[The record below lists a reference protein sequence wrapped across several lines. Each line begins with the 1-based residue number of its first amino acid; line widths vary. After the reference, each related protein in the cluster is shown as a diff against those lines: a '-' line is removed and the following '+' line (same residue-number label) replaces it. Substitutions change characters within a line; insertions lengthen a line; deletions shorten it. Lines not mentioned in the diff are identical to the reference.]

1 MLFPGTHL
9 AGGWRCCPWG
19 VDFLGQMCLWH
30 RKVTLMRWKLLHVKL
45 TAGNGMNG
53 ELLRQVLAALLPA
66 TGRWGFPGEGF
77 CFESGEA
84 CK

>member
-9 AGGWRCCPWG
+9 AGGCRCCPWG
-19 VDFLGQMCLWH
+19 VDFLGQMCLLH
-30 RKVTLMRWKLLHVKL
+30 RKVTLMRWKLLHLKL
-45 TAGNGMNG
+45 TAGNEMNG
-53 ELLRQVLAALLPA
+53 ELVCQVLAALLPA

>member
-1 MLFPGTHL
+1 
-9 AGGWRCCPWG
+9 
-19 VDFLGQMCLWH
+19 
-30 RKVTLMRWKLLHVKL
+30 MRWKLLHVKL
-45 TAGNGMNG
+45 MAGNGMNG